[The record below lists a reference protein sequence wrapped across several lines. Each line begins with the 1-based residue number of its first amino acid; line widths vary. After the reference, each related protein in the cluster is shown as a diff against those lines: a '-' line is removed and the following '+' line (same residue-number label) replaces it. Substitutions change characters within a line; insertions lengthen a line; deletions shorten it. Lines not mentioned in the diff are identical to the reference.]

1 MRCQMNMRVTET
13 FLLAHNEVVGA
24 WFSKNK
30 RLDRNAS
37 HADFGIA
44 DHDAGFESG
53 FAIYDVLGD
62 DLQKY
67 VSLFEYERFDVER
80 SVSEQALRSLCDLGI
95 VVGHI
100 LGRQE
105 RANPI

>member
-1 MRCQMNMRVTET
+1 
-13 FLLAHNEVVGA
+13 
-24 WFSKNK
+24 
-30 RLDRNAS
+30 
-37 HADFGIA
+37 
-44 DHDAGFESG
+44 ESG

-80 SVSEQALRSLCDLGI
+80 SVSEQALRSLGDLGI

-105 RANPI
+105 RANPITLAAHEKGSALKPLQIMICDQDLHFIRQSPKVTNRNVELLTKLAHCQI